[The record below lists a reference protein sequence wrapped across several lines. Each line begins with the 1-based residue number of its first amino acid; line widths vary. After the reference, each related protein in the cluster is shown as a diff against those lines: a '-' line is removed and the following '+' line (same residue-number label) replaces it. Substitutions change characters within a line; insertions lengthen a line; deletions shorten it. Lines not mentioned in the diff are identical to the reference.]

1 MKFENTEVWGF
12 EHALRGMRNP
22 KNSWNKSNSK
32 FNDYYDI
39 TRGDVPSY
47 ELLKYC
53 PSAYIHHKND
63 NGYYVDIIGE
73 VDMKLAQSLI
83 KAGGEHSKFMRMIH
97 VSVDVDMP
105 RYWWSEAD
113 TYHFNTKNSCSTMH
127 KLLNNDNPITKDLFV
142 WCEEDEDIVG
152 AVVNRLESLRQ
163 EYKNPTYSTDKN
175 RLLVRAKR
183 LLMEGFLQM
192 RTWDTN
198 YAELRNMYFQR
209 RHHRLKE
216 EWVDTFCKWVESL
229 PYAEELIMYE
239 G

>member
-1 MKFENTEVWGF
+1 MKFSNTLVTNFSGSF
-12 EHALRGMRNP
+12 RGLRNP
-22 KNSWNKSNSK
+22 KNSWGRSDSK
-32 FNDYYDI
+32 FNTYYNTTKGDI
-39 TRGDVPSY
+39 TSS
-47 ELLKYC
+47 ELLKIC
-53 PSAYIHHKND
+53 PSVYIHHKND

-73 VDMKLAQSLI
+73 NDMKLAQNLI

-127 KLLNNDNPITKDLFV
+127 KLLNNNNPITKDLFV
-142 WCEEDEDIVG
+142 WCEEDNDIVG

-163 EYKNPTYSTDKN
+163 EYKNPTSSTDKN

-192 RTWDTN
+192 RTLDTN
-198 YAELRNMYFQR
+198 YAELRSIYFQR
-209 RHHRLKE
+209 RNHRLKE

-229 PYAEELIMYE
+229 PYAKELIMYE